1 VLESQSHV
9 PKVFL
14 KPGKVVAV
22 FVLQPSS
29 RSYLGGCN
37 PGDDDHVDMGG
48 GVSQPGL
55 AQGFIQAKL
64 GFKLASSAL
73 ENGFVGPRFAV
84 AILRQ
89 ASGKNGGR
97 CPDPSSRTRS
107 GDYFQRAKGGRFGSA
122 IQIRGKRGDDLALAR
137 WF

>member
-1 VLESQSHV
+1 
-9 PKVFL
+9 
-14 KPGKVVAV
+14 VVAV

-37 PGDDDHVDMGG
+37 PGDDAHVDMGG
-48 GVSQPGL
+48 GVSQPGP

-73 ENGFVGPRFAV
+73 ENGFVGPAV
-84 AILRQ
+84 RRRLIQ
-89 ASGKNGGR
+89 AGGKNGGR
-97 CPDPSSRTRS
+97 RPDPSSRTRS

-122 IQIRGKRGDDLALAR
+122 IQIRGK
-137 WF
+137 